1 MYNFYNEMRK
11 RTEKD
16 LDRDEY
22 FNNIILL
29 LRKAM
34 AVFSIT
40 GCDTDTADYILTNL
54 FLIGNV
60 ALVKEDNNIIPL
72 NGTVG
77 GEPNVLYQGTKWI
90 GANPTY
96 GAYEYTID
104 KDCYLVKFSPLDRW
118 QATGG
123 LRPLIMRY
131 AQLLSDNI
139 ISLNIIQKNSRA
151 TAIITAETDS
161 VKNASDNIIQ
171 DIYSGKTY
179 KCASTNL
186 LDEVKVNTLLD
197 NTANANI
204 IQRLIE
210 LRQYLL
216 AQFYLEIGVD
226 SQYNMKRERLTTD
239 EVNQTSNIVSVD
251 INSILLT
258 VQKDFDKF
266 NEATGSN
273 LQISINNNI
282 LQEGGI
288 NEKEEK
294 KKEKEEVPE
303 DVQDPNSVE

>member
-1 MYNFYNEMRK
+1 MYNFCNGMRK
-11 RTEKD
+11 KTEKD

-22 FNNIILL
+22 YNNIILL

-34 AVFSIT
+34 AVYSIT

-77 GEPNVLYQGTKWI
+77 GEPNVLYQGTIWV
-90 GANPTY
+90 GANPAY
-96 GAYEYTID
+96 GDYEYTID

-118 QATGG
+118 QASGG

-139 ISLNIIQKNSRA
+139 ISL
-151 TAIITAETDS
+151 
-161 VKNASDNIIQ
+161 
-171 DIYSGKTY
+171 
-179 KCASTNL
+179 
-186 LDEVKVNTLLD
+186 
-197 NTANANI
+197 NI

-273 LQISINNNI
+273 LQITINDNI

-288 NEKEEK
+288 NEEEK
-294 KKEKEEVPE
+294 QEEEEEVKD
-303 DVQDPNSVE
+303 DVQDPDSVE